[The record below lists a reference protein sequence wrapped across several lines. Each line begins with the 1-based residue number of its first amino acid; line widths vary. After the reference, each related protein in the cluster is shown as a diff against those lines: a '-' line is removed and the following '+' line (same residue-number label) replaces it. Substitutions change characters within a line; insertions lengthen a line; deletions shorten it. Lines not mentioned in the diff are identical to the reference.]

1 LAHSNSSESKRRVAA
16 LADAAPVPLAARLA
30 EITRRGVHGTR
41 IQPHRAFLR
50 LESSRARFIAAAILP
65 VPLCLAWVYAN
76 PWIVAWWVVAIER
89 SRRAL
94 ALPGETTMVLY
105 AWGPML
111 RLAIPV
117 LSVASG
123 PPSRPIWIATAAAT
137 AVVGIGTFA
146 LPQRF
151 LPLAFVVRAVVFV
164 QSTSLAYF
172 YFIPGRFPYTIADYT
187 LGGLWVGFILV
198 GAVPLLFGLT
208 FYIFDFGIPIEV
220 GLTLLV
226 MLHLAVLLPFQYVL
240 HAYLLHRFSL
250 LLMPVLFSFFGLV
263 IEVLLCIALYGWGVS
278 WNAAV
283 ERNRKP

>member
-1 LAHSNSSESKRRVAA
+1 LAYSSSSESGRRFASP
-16 LADAAPVPLAARLA
+16 ADDAPLTRRLA
-30 EITRRGVHGTR
+30 EIRRRGVHGTR

-50 LESSRARFIAAAILP
+50 LQFSRARFLVAALLP
-65 VPLCLAWVYAN
+65 LPLCLGWVYAN
-76 PWIVAWWVVAIER
+76 PWIVAWWIVAIEH

-94 ALPGETTMVLY
+94 ALPGETSIALY
-105 AWGPML
+105 AWGPVL
-111 RLAIPV
+111 HLAIPV

-123 PPSRPIWIATAAAT
+123 PPSRQVWIATAVVT
-137 AVVGIGTFA
+137 AFAGIGTFA

-151 LPLAFVVRAVVFV
+151 LPLAFVIRAIVFV
-164 QSTSLAYF
+164 QGTALAYF
-172 YFIPGRFPYTIADYT
+172 YFIPERFPYAIADYT

-198 GAVPLLFGLT
+198 ATVPLLFGLT
-208 FYIFDFGIPIEV
+208 FYIFDFRIHVEV
-220 GLTLLV
+220 GFTLLV

-250 LLMPVLFSFFGLV
+250 LLMPVLFTFFGLV

-283 ERNRKP
+283 DPDRNA

>member
-1 LAHSNSSESKRRVAA
+1 MRSDSSESGRPFATLV
-16 LADAAPVPLAARLA
+16 DTAPIPLTERLA

-41 IQPHRAFLR
+41 IPPHRAFLR
-50 LESSRARFIAAAILP
+50 LQFSRARFLVAAILP
-65 VPLCLAWVYAN
+65 LPLCLGWVYAN
-76 PWIVAWWVVAIER
+76 PWIVAWWIVAIER

-94 ALPGETTMVLY
+94 ELPGETAMALY
-105 AWGPML
+105 ALAPGL

-117 LSVASG
+117 LSVVSG
-123 PPSRPIWIATAAAT
+123 PPSWQIWIATAIVTVLA
-137 AVVGIGTFA
+137 GIGTFA

-151 LPLAFVVRAVVFV
+151 LPLAFVIRAVVFV
-164 QSTSLAYF
+164 QSTALAFF
-172 YFIPGRFPYTIADYT
+172 YFIPERFPYAIADYT

-198 GAVPLLFGLT
+198 ASVPLLFGLT
-208 FYIFDFGIPIEV
+208 FYIFDFGIPAKV

-240 HAYLLHRFSL
+240 HAYLLHHFSL
-250 LLMPVLFSFFGLV
+250 LLMPVLFTFFGLV

-283 ERNRKP
+283 ERNRDA

>member
-1 LAHSNSSESKRRVAA
+1 LVHSDNSKSGLRFA
-16 LADAAPVPLAARLA
+16 PLAGPAPIPLTERLA

-50 LESSRARFIAAAILP
+50 LEFSRARLIAAAILP
-65 VPLCLAWVYAN
+65 VPLCLGWIYAN
-76 PWIVAWWVVAIER
+76 PWIVACWIVAIER

-94 ALPGETTMVLY
+94 ALPGETTMALY
-105 AWGPML
+105 AWGPL

-123 PPSRPIWIATAAAT
+123 PPSRQIWIAA
-137 AVVGIGTFA
+137 AVVTALAAIGTFA

-151 LPLAFVVRAVVFV
+151 LPLAFVVRAIVFV
-164 QSTSLAYF
+164 QSTALAYF
-172 YFIPGRFPYTIADYT
+172 YFIPERFPYAVADYT

-198 GAVPLLFGLT
+198 AAVPLLFGLT
-208 FYIFDFGIPIEV
+208 VYIFDFGIHVEV

-250 LLMPVLFSFFGLV
+250 LLMPVLFMFFGLI

-283 ERNRKP
+283 DRTRDA

>member
-16 LADAAPVPLAARLA
+16 LADSAPVPLAGRLA

-65 VPLCLAWVYAN
+65 VPLSLAWVYAN

-105 AWGPML
+105 AWGPVL

-123 PPSRPIWIATAAAT
+123 PPSRQIWIATAVVT
-137 AVVGIGTFA
+137 ALTGIGTFA

-151 LPLAFVVRAVVFV
+151 LPLSLVIRAAVFV
-164 QSTSLAYF
+164 QSTALAYF
-172 YFIPGRFPYTIADYT
+172 YFLPERFPYAIADFT
-187 LGGLWVGFILV
+187 LGGLWVGFMLIAV
-198 GAVPLLFGLT
+198 VPLLFGLT
-208 FYIFDFGIPIEV
+208 FYIFDFGIHVKV
-220 GLTLLV
+220 GLTLVV

-250 LLMPVLFSFFGLV
+250 LLMPLLFTFFGLV
-263 IEVLLCIALYGWGVS
+263 VEVSICIALYGWGMS
-278 WNAAV
+278 WHATVLRRRDA
-283 ERNRKP
+283 